1 MIRQRV
7 FIAGMGIV
15 SALGSG
21 VAETHAALAAG
32 LSGLKP
38 LGLFATPEGAPHPVG
53 EVDLPPG
60 DPLVPRTHR
69 LARIAADQAMVGCR
83 EAPGAVIIGTTT
95 GGMAISE
102 ELLKAKR
109 AEPDGFT
116 LHAAGSVAEDIARRH
131 GCRGPVLTVSTA
143 CSSGAVAIALALA
156 MVRRGL
162 AASVLAGGADGL
174 CRLTYHGFN
183 ALKLIDPEGARPL
196 DGGRRGMSVAE
207 GAGMLLLSAGDG
219 DPPAAGIEIL
229 GAGLSCDAHH
239 PAAPHPEGRGA
250 YAAMAAALADAGLE
264 PSAVDY
270 VNLHGTGT
278 PDNDLAEARAVG
290 RLFADACPAVSSVKG
305 ASGHA
310 LAAAGAVEAVIAAI
324 CIEKGLIPGTT
335 GLRRPDPALALDPAA
350 APRTA
355 PVATVLSN
363 SFGFGGNNAALVV
376 GAPAGRAAAAR
387 PGARGLK
394 PMPVAAAACVTG
406 AGATD
411 RTFARLAEGGSCRG
425 LASADEIAAQLAA
438 RQVRRLKYLPRLV
451 LALADEA
458 RRRSGRQEPPG
469 GVYFGTGWGALSETH
484 GFLESLFESGE
495 RFPSPT
501 DFVGSVHNSP
511 AGQAAIMLGADG
523 PNVTAT
529 GGDCSFEQALL
540 AACLL
545 EKGKGRGTLVI
556 GADEYHPA
564 YSRLFDASVRL
575 DEAPAAGGGAIFLA
589 PEAGA
594 ADATIFPA
602 CCSPAEDTPESP
614 AALVQALGGADRIG
628 AHFGLVLAGIPAA
641 CRQAGQAQL
650 KRFLEASGI
659 GCPVVDYRKITGEFA
674 SASAV
679 AAALGVIFTGEGRVP
694 AALCG
699 AGAGGLAGKG
709 VLVLGFGKTVS
720 AMEILPR

>member
-1 MIRQRV
+1 
-7 FIAGMGIV
+7 
-15 SALGSG
+15 
-21 VAETHAALAAG
+21 
-32 LSGLKP
+32 
-38 LGLFATPEGAPHPVG
+38 
-53 EVDLPPG
+53 
-60 DPLVPRTHR
+60 
-69 LARIAADQAMVGCR
+69 
-83 EAPGAVIIGTTT
+83 
-95 GGMAISE
+95 
-102 ELLKAKR
+102 
-109 AEPDGFT
+109 
-116 LHAAGSVAEDIARRH
+116 
-131 GCRGPVLTVSTA
+131 
-143 CSSGAVAIALALA
+143 
-156 MVRRGL
+156 
-162 AASVLAGGADGL
+162 
-174 CRLTYHGFN
+174 
-183 ALKLIDPEGARPL
+183 
-196 DGGRRGMSVAE
+196 
-207 GAGMLLLSAGDG
+207 
-219 DPPAAGIEIL
+219 
-229 GAGLSCDAHH
+229 
-239 PAAPHPEGRGA
+239 
-250 YAAMAAALADAGLE
+250 
-264 PSAVDY
+264 
-270 VNLHGTGT
+270 
-278 PDNDLAEARAVG
+278 
-290 RLFADACPAVSSVKG
+290 
-305 ASGHA
+305 
-310 LAAAGAVEAVIAAI
+310 
-324 CIEKGLIPGTT
+324 
-335 GLRRPDPALALDPAA
+335 
-350 APRTA
+350 
-355 PVATVLSN
+355 VLSN

-694 AALCG
+694 AVLCG